1 LSGRRRILGPSW
13 WHDLENRSAPARIVR
28 LFAGRPR
35 TWLAAA
41 TGVVA
46 SFLLPEQSGAATRL
60 LIAWNCAAV
69 VYIALVGTMMLRSD
83 IDDIRRRAALYD
95 ENRWMI
101 LLLLVACAAV
111 SFVALT
117 AELANWGGS
126 HWLTQGQRAALA
138 AVTIVLS
145 WSMTHLVFA
154 LHYAHVFY
162 GEGEGGDRGGL
173 KLPDGSDPE
182 FADFLYF
189 AFVIGC
195 ATATADINI
204 TTREMRRV
212 ATIHG
217 VVSFVF
223 NTAILA
229 LSINIGAS
237 LFQNGG

>member
-1 LSGRRRILGPSW
+1 MSRPRRIGPSW

-35 TWLAAA
+35 TWIAAA
-41 TGVVA
+41 TGVAAAWSAPFEAGPA
-46 SFLLPEQSGAATRL
+46 SRL
-60 LIAWNCAAV
+60 LIGWNCAAV
-69 VYIALVGTMMLRSD
+69 IYIALVGTMMARSD
-83 IDDIRRRAALYD
+83 TDDIRRRAAIYD
-95 ENRWMI
+95 ENRWVF
-101 LLLLVACAAV
+101 LLLLVACAGV

-117 AELANWGGS
+117 AELANWSGS
-126 HWLTQGQRAALA
+126 HWLTQGQRAMLA
-138 AVTIVLS
+138 ALTIVLS

-182 FADFLYF
+182 FSDFVYF

-204 TTREMRRV
+204 TSREMRRV
-212 ATIHG
+212 AAIHG

-237 LFQNGG
+237 LVQGGS